1 MSTATAT
8 RGRDMGDEGTGR
20 SRGASLIVE
29 HGPALARVCMALLG
43 DAREVERVL
52 EAVARDAGAKKL
64 DDAKMARAWIFGL
77 ARSQC
82 ANQLSK
88 VPLRSATHATGPVT
102 ERLGARSATPARDAL
117 AKLKPTEREA
127 VVLHTVG
134 GLDIEEVA
142 YACNVDVQV
151 ARSRI
156 SQGMQKLV
164 EGGV

>member
-1 MSTATAT
+1 
-8 RGRDMGDEGTGR
+8 MGDQGTGTSAGAR
-20 SRGASLIVE
+20 LLAEHGASI
-29 HGPALARVCMALLG
+29 ARVCMALLG

-52 EAVARDAGAKKL
+52 EAIARDAGSKKL
-64 DDAKMARAWIFGL
+64 PDDSKGRAWIFGL
-77 ARSQC
+77 ARAQC

-88 VPLRSATHATGPVT
+88 VPLRAVTHATGPVT
-102 ERLGARSATPARDAL
+102 ERLGAQAATPARAAL

-134 GLDIEEVA
+134 GLDAEEVA
-142 YACNVDVQV
+142 VACNVDVAT

>member
-1 MSTATAT
+1 M
-8 RGRDMGDEGTGR
+8 GR

-29 HGPALARVCMALLG
+29 HGPVLARVCMALLG

-52 EAVARDAGAKKL
+52 EAIARDAGAKKPEPPVPA
-64 DDAKMARAWIFGL
+64 DRARAWIFGI
-77 ARSQC
+77 ARAQC

-88 VPLRSATHATGPVT
+88 VPLRAMTHATGPVT
-102 ERLGARSATPARDAL
+102 ERLGAKTATPARDAL

-142 YACNVDVQV
+142 FACNVDVQT

-164 EGGV
+164 EGGL

>member
-1 MSTATAT
+1 
-8 RGRDMGDEGTGR
+8 MGEGKEK
-20 SRGASLIVE
+20 SRGASLLAE
-29 HGPALARVCMALLG
+29 HGAAIARVCMALLG

-52 EAVARDAGAKKL
+52 EAIAREVGAGKPVPGSS
-64 DDAKMARAWIFGL
+64 DRAWLFGL
-77 ARSQC
+77 ARVQC

-88 VPLRSATHATGPVT
+88 VPLRAMTHATGPVT
-102 ERLGARSATPARDAL
+102 ERLGAKAATPARDAL

-134 GLDIEEVA
+134 GLDLEEVA
-142 YACNVDVQV
+142 HACNVDVST